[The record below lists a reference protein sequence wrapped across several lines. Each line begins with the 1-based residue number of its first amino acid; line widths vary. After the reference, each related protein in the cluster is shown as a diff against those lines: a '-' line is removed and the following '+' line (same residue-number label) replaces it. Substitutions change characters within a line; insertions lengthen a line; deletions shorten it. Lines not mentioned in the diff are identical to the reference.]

1 MTAISPHTHRAFL
14 QYMLVKGVSSNGT
27 HRVSGGL
34 CLHDFTTSQRPDLQT
49 PSHWASAL
57 KWEHANT
64 QAVAVLEVIV
74 LAETE
79 CKRQKVT
86 NSQETVRSLWLWEGA
101 VFPRR
106 RWVSPGKKVQESL
119 GKKQEPPGKHKLF

>member
-1 MTAISPHTHRAFL
+1 M
-14 QYMLVKGVSSNGT
+14 
-27 HRVSGGL
+27 
-34 CLHDFTTSQRPDLQT
+34 
-49 PSHWASAL
+49 
-57 KWEHANT
+57 
-64 QAVAVLEVIV
+64 LEVII

-86 NSQETVRSLWLWEGA
+86 NSQETVRSLWEGA

-106 RWVSPGKKVQESL
+106 RWVSPGKEVQESL